1 MKNTLL
7 CFALPLLVSLALPA
21 QTPNSEEALN
31 RYLEESLSPSRENL
45 PSPGS
50 LFSGQS
56 FLAELARDPRAAT
69 VGDLVT
75 VLVLEQ
81 ASALSSGS
89 TSSSRASDSNH
100 SITNFLGVLNPAGRL
115 ANLAASTGDSSLDG
129 QGTTSRQTQVTTT
142 LTAYVTQVMPNG
154 NLVIEGLKEVAV
166 NSERQTVWL
175 RGVVRPTDLSQANGV
190 RSDRVALMELR
201 VNGKGVVNDA
211 IRRPNAIYRFL
222 KAILPF

>member
-1 MKNTLL
+1 MKNTQSCLAFML
-7 CFALPLLVSLALPA
+7 FASLTLAA

-45 PSPGS
+45 PSAGS

-56 FLAELARDPRAAT
+56 FFAELARDPRAASA
-69 VGDLVT
+69 GDLVT
-75 VLVLEQ
+75 VLVIEQ
-81 ASALSSGS
+81 ASALSSGT
-89 TSSSRASDSNH
+89 TSSSRASENNH
-100 SITNFLGVLNPAGRL
+100 SVANFLGTLNPAGRL
-115 ANLAASTGDSSLDG
+115 ANLAASSGDSSLSG

-142 LTAYVTQVMPNG
+142 ITARVTHVMPNG
-154 NLVIEGLKEVAV
+154 NLVIEGIKEVAV
-166 NSERQTVWL
+166 NSERQTIWL

-201 VNGKGVVNDA
+201 VNGRGVVNDA